1 VAGNGHLIVTV
12 NWLHDYALAVWCG
25 AEQRTRRLLPVAIR
39 IARARL
45 KYGIGPQPF
54 SLFQLASVPETRWKD
69 YIIKKTTVDLQLLS
83 VNEESGRAITGNKLR
98 MYRYCRDVG
107 LPTIPVLCSVGNL
120 RHPPDGYVEHVTSP
134 ERFQTLLASAPA
146 RLFAKPIHG
155 SHGTGAFVVTSDHG
169 RFGFGGRHGT
179 AGELLAYIE
188 ENCGPRNGFILQPQV
203 RPHPG
208 LSPVTSAN
216 GLPTARLVTAMYP
229 DGPRLLFACFKIPT
243 GTSIVD
249 NFHDGLGGNLLAAV
263 NLETGTLSAA
273 IGSARRD
280 WPQLVQVDIH
290 PDTRQRI
297 AGLRLPLWE
306 ELREVAL
313 RGQRLLPG
321 LKSIGWDM
329 AISPDGVL
337 VVEAN
342 YKYDMHILQMAN
354 QRGLKAEF
362 AALLDGLRA

>member
-1 VAGNGHLIVTV
+1 MTV
-12 NWLHDYALAVWCG
+12 NLLHDYALAVWCG
-25 AEQRTRRLLPVAIR
+25 AEQRMRRLLPVAIR

-45 KYGIGPQPF
+45 KYGIGPLPF

-83 VNEESGRAITGNKLR
+83 VNAESGRAITGNKLR
-98 MYRYCRDVG
+98 MYQYCRDVG

-120 RHPPDGYVEHVTSP
+120 RDAGNGYVEHVTSP
-134 ERFQTLLASAPA
+134 ERFQSLLASAPA
-146 RLFAKPIHG
+146 RLFAKPVHG
-155 SHGTGAFVVTSDHG
+155 SHGTGAFIVTRDHVG
-169 RFGFGGRHGT
+169 FGFAGRRGT

-208 LSPVTSAN
+208 LGPVTSAD
-216 GLPTARLVTAMYP
+216 GLPTARLVTTMYP

-249 NFHDGLGGNLLAAV
+249 NFHDGLGGNLLAAID
-263 NLETGTLSAA
+263 LETGTLSPAR
-273 IGSARRD
+273 GSARRD
-280 WPQLVQVDIH
+280 WPLLVQVDVH
-290 PDTRQRI
+290 PDTGQRI

-313 RGQRLLPG
+313 RAQRSLPE
-321 LKSIGWDM
+321 LKTIGWDM

-342 YKYDMHILQMAN
+342 YKYDMHILQMAS

-362 AALLDGLRA
+362 AELMDGLQT